1 MKNKNDEITEGFDSF
16 NKNLQLE
23 IMSQLQPYGIHAR
36 LGNLLSE
43 KINRSLRWQL
53 RTQLDMC
60 LIDFKI
66 KKSYV

>member
-1 MKNKNDEITEGFDSF
+1 MKNINDKINEGVDLDKS
-16 NKNLQLE
+16 LQLE
-23 IMSQLQPYGIHAR
+23 IMNQLQPYGIHAR
-36 LGNLLSE
+36 LGNLLSQ

-66 KKSYV
+66 KKLYV

>member
-16 NKNLQLE
+16 NKNLQVE
-23 IMSQLQPYGIHAR
+23 IMNQLQPYGIHER

-43 KINRSLRWQL
+43 KINRSLKWQL

-66 KKSYV
+66 KKIYV